1 MFDDWGISDFVIAA
15 LAGVGIMFV
24 CVFMLGLVGYY
35 SKTDA

>member
-15 LAGVGIMFV
+15 LAGVGIMLV